1 MRKTLFYLLASLPLL
16 GVGLK
21 GLQAQQTI
29 PATGGNASGSG
40 GSASYTIGQIT
51 YTTNT
56 GTNGSV
62 AQGVQQPYEI
72 SVVNGIAEAKDIVLQ
87 CSAYPNP
94 VTDIIKL
101 NIGNLS
107 KSNMNYQLFDNNGKL
122 LESKK
127 IANTETSINMH
138 NLATATY
145 FIRINDKDNAI
156 KTFKI
161 IKK

>member
-1 MRKTLFYLLASLPLL
+1 MKKIVFYLLVTLPLI
-16 GVGLK
+16 GIGAK

-29 PATGGNASGSG
+29 PASGGNATGSG
-40 GSASYTIGQIT
+40 GSVSYTVGQIT
-51 YTTNT
+51 YTTYT

-94 VTDIIKL
+94 LTDIIKL

-107 KSNMNYQLFDNNGKL
+107 TSNFNYQLFDNNGKL

-127 IANTETSINMH
+127 IENTETSINMH

-145 FIRINDKDNAI
+145 FIRISDKDKAI

>member
-1 MRKTLFYLLASLPLL
+1 MKQTLFYLLVLIPLFSI
-16 GVGLK
+16 GLTR
-21 GLQAQQTI
+21 LQAQQTI

-40 GSASYTIGQIT
+40 GSASYTVGQIT

-107 KSNMNYQLFDNNGKL
+107 TSNMNYQLFDNNGKL